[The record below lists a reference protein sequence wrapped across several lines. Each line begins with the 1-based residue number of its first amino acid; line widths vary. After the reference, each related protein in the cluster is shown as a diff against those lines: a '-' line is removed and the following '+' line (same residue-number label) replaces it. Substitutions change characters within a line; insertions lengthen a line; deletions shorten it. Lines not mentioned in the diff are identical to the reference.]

1 MKKYEQGIPAQ
12 KDIEY
17 KSSIK
22 PQSRKSYK
30 STILKRKSSNP
41 EGMSLQEIKES
52 GYMINPQSDFT
63 EKDDYG
69 RYYYDR
75 PENIEAKKYQY
86 EYVDRLKKL
95 YKNKKLLK
103 EMGLDKNEVNQM
115 YKDAEMEMLK
125 QGLFQIG

>member
-30 STILKRKSSNP
+30 STILKRKSSDP

-63 EKDDYG
+63 EKDPYG
-69 RYYYDR
+69 QYYYDR
-75 PENIEAKKYQY
+75 LENVESKKYQY

>member
-1 MKKYEQGIPAQ
+1 MKNK
-12 KDIEY
+12 
-17 KSSIK
+17 
-22 PQSRKSYK
+22 
-30 STILKRKSSNP
+30 NP
-41 EGMSLQEIKES
+41 PGMSLKELKES
-52 GYMINPQSDFT
+52 GYMTNPQSDFT
-63 EKDDYG
+63 EKDPYG
-69 RYYYDR
+69 QYYYDR

-115 YKDAEMEMLK
+115 YKDVEKEMLK